1 MTDVI
6 RSSRISLSWMLIQG
20 VLFAGLTMLVTARTG
35 FKKLLPM
42 TGLHFFVADFP
53 GWARKCAICLAIM
66 NERWKED
73 LLVTLEARFEALVN
87 DTLRFISTKIAAS
100 LTAINKPT
108 HISISDDQT
117 EPDPTNHQD
126 LDVLHD
132 QIWPFDDGLWNES
145 AYMDFAMGSDHNATQ
160 YGAWDVPGENFTTL
174 F

>member
-20 VLFAGLTMLVTARTG
+20 VLFAGLTMLVTARTS

-73 LLVTLEARFEALVN
+73 LLVALEARFEALVN
-87 DTLRFISTKIAAS
+87 DTLRFISTNITAS
-100 LTAINKPT
+100 LTTANTPA
-108 HISISDDQT
+108 HISIADNPPEPESTSNQNLDD
-117 EPDPTNHQD
+117 
-126 LDVLHD
+126 LHN

-145 AYMDFAMGSDHNATQ
+145 AYMDFAMGIDFNAIQ
-160 YGAWDVPGENFTTL
+160 YGAWDVPGEDGATL